1 MSRQM
6 KDSGIPYLGP
16 VPASWDVQKL
26 RYSVKWK
33 SEKGYPDA
41 EVLAL
46 YRDYGVIPKSSRDD
60 NHNVTSLDTS
70 TYKYVE
76 IGDFVIN
83 KMKAWQGSMGV
94 SSYSGIISPAYHVC
108 SITNDD
114 IHRPYFHYL
123 LRNVAYL
130 PEFARLSTGL
140 RIGQWDLSF
149 DDFRNLPFLL
159 PDKSEQERIANLLD
173 TKCADIDK
181 VIEQTCATIE
191 EYKKL
196 KQAIITEAVTKGV
209 RGPRPMKPS
218 GVEWIG
224 DIPVGWYTSK
234 AGRFIASTQ
243 NGLTRRDLSESS
255 GDIVLKLRNIT
266 PDGTIDYS
274 AVTRVKLSDA
284 EKTAYTLEKGDFLFV
299 RVNGSKSLVGKSAIF
314 DGSDE
319 DVAYNDHI
327 IRVRLETNYS
337 RAYFKWFLLSTPGKT
352 EIDMRTSTSAGQFTI
367 SGQELRNI
375 RLCVPSEEEQQEIA
389 TYLDTKCAEID
400 RIIEKKEQLIE
411 ELGSYKKSLIYEYV
425 TGKKEVTA

>member
-1 MSRQM
+1 M
-6 KDSGIPYLGP
+6 KYSGIPYLGP

-159 PDKSEQERIANLLD
+159 PDKPEQERIANLLD
-173 TKCADIDK
+173 TRCADIDK

-209 RGPRPMKPS
+209 RGARPMKPS

-224 DIPVGWYTSK
+224 DIPEEWNVCSIKLGVSKVGSGKTPSGGAEVYLNEGVLFLRS
-234 AGRFIASTQ
+234 Q
-243 NGLTRRDLSESS
+243 NIYDTGLQLDNATYISESTDEEMS
-255 GDIVLKLRNIT
+255 STRVYAGDVLLNIT
-266 PDGTIDYS
+266 GGSIGRCCVYPADLPP
-274 AVTRVKLSDA
+274 AN
-284 EKTAYTLEKGDFLFV
+284 
-299 RVNGSKSLVGKSAIF
+299 VNQHVC
-314 DGSDE
+314 
-319 DVAYNDHI
+319 I
-327 IRVRLETNYS
+327 IRTVNSIFTADYMH
-337 RAYFKWFLLSTPGKT
+337 YFWISFAGKT
-352 EIDMRTSTSAGQFTI
+352 SIQLYQTGGNREGMSADAIKNTLIPRMDI
-367 SGQELRNI
+367 S
-375 RLCVPSEEEQQEIA
+375 EQQEI
-389 TYLDTKCAEID
+389 TIYLDTKCAEID
-400 RIIEKKEQLIE
+400 RIIQKKEQLIE

>member
-1 MSRQM
+1 MARQM

-16 VPASWDVQKL
+16 VPTSWDVQKL

-173 TKCADIDK
+173 TKCAEIDN
-181 VIEQTCATIE
+181 VVEQTCATIE

-196 KQAIITEAVTKGV
+196 KQVIITEAVTKGV
-209 RGPRPMKPS
+209 RGARPMKPS
-218 GVEWIG
+218 GVEWVG
-224 DIPVGWYTSK
+224 DIPEEWEACKLKYLLAEKLTYGANEIADGYNPSHPRYIRITDIAENGKLKDSSVQSLLPEIAEPYLLKKGDILLARSGATAGKSFLFNEDFEACFAGYLIRARVNNKITPEYLYYYTKSK
-234 AGRFIASTQ
+234 IYINWCQIIQIQSTIQ
-243 NGLTRRDLSESS
+243 NIS
-255 GDIVLKLRNIT
+255 GDKYINLM
-266 PDGTIDYS
+266 
-274 AVTRVKLSDA
+274 VT
-284 EKTAYTLEKGDFLFV
+284 E
-299 RVNGSKSLVGKSAIF
+299 
-314 DGSDE
+314 
-319 DVAYNDHI
+319 
-327 IRVRLETNYS
+327 
-337 RAYFKWFLLSTPGKT
+337 
-352 EIDMRTSTSAGQFTI
+352 
-367 SGQELRNI
+367 
-375 RLCVPSEEEQQEIA
+375 PSEDEQQEIA
-389 TYLDTKCAEID
+389 AYLDSKCAEID
-400 RIIEKKEQLIE
+400 RIIEMKEQLIE

>member
-1 MSRQM
+1 M

-16 VPASWDVQKL
+16 VPTSWDVQKL

-173 TKCADIDK
+173 TKCAEIDN
-181 VIEQTCATIE
+181 VVEQTCATIE

-196 KQAIITEAVTKGV
+196 KQVIITEAVTKGV
-209 RGPRPMKPS
+209 RGARPMKPS
-218 GVEWIG
+218 GVEWVG
-224 DIPVGWYTSK
+224 DIPEEWEACKLKYLLAEKLTYGANEIADGYNPSHPRYIRITDIAENGKLKDSSVQSLLPEIAEPYLLKKGDILLARSGATAGKSFLFNEDFEACFAGYLIRARVNNKITPEYLYYYTKSK
-234 AGRFIASTQ
+234 IYINWCQIIQIQSTIQ
-243 NGLTRRDLSESS
+243 NIS
-255 GDIVLKLRNIT
+255 GDKYINLM
-266 PDGTIDYS
+266 
-274 AVTRVKLSDA
+274 VT
-284 EKTAYTLEKGDFLFV
+284 E
-299 RVNGSKSLVGKSAIF
+299 
-314 DGSDE
+314 
-319 DVAYNDHI
+319 
-327 IRVRLETNYS
+327 
-337 RAYFKWFLLSTPGKT
+337 
-352 EIDMRTSTSAGQFTI
+352 
-367 SGQELRNI
+367 
-375 RLCVPSEEEQQEIA
+375 PSEDEQQEIA
-389 TYLDTKCAEID
+389 AYLDSKCAEID
-400 RIIEKKEQLIE
+400 RIIEMKEQLIE

>member
-1 MSRQM
+1 M

-16 VPASWDVQKL
+16 VPTSWDVQKL

-76 IGDFVIN
+76 TGDFVIN

-209 RGPRPMKPS
+209 RGPRSMKPS

-224 DIPVGWYTSK
+224 DIPEEWRVCKLKKVIT
-234 AGRFIASTQ
+234 FINGYAFDSSALSSDGDIWVIRIGDLK
-243 NGLTRRDLSESS
+243 NGLVLYESALKSHYSSELDRFRILDGDILIAMSGATVGKIAIVQNLPVCACINQRVGIIRTNINGFIKYILMSTGFGRLISLLSE
-255 GDIVLKLRNIT
+255 GTAQPNIST
-266 PDGTIDYS
+266 ENIKDFVICLPD
-274 AVTRVKLSDA
+274 
-284 EKTAYTLEKGDFLFV
+284 
-299 RVNGSKSLVGKSAIF
+299 SL
-314 DGSDE
+314 
-319 DVAYNDHI
+319 
-327 IRVRLETNYS
+327 
-337 RAYFKWFLLSTPGKT
+337 
-352 EIDMRTSTSAGQFTI
+352 
-367 SGQELRNI
+367 
-375 RLCVPSEEEQQEIA
+375 EQQEISS
-389 TYLDTKCAEID
+389 YLDTKCSEID

-411 ELGSYKKSLIYEYV
+411 ELGSYRKSLIYEYV